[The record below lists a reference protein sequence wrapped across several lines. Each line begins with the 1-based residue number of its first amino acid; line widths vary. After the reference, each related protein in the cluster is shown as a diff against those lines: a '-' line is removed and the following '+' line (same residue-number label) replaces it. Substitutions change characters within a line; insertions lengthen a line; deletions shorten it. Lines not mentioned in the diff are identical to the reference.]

1 MSLNKK
7 LKNYSPKINLKIDNI
22 NPSQIPIDK
31 LNINDSHD
39 LDTTCSTYN

>member
-7 LKNYSPKINLKIDNI
+7 LKRTDLSPKINLKIDNQSH
-22 NPSQIPIDK
+22 NPIDSS
-31 LNINDSHD
+31 NINDSHD